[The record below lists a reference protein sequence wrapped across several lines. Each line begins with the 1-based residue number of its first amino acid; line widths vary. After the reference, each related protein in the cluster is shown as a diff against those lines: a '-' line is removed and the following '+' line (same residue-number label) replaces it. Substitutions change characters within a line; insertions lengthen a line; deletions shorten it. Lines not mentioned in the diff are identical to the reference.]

1 MQICFIGLGVMGG
14 AMARHLAKAGYKVV
28 GYDPDPEA
36 GKDIARKP
44 SAADAARDADIIITM
59 LPHGGV
65 VASVVDEILPVC
77 KAGALL
83 VDTSS
88 AEPWL
93 TRETAE
99 RLAARGVSMV
109 DAPVSGAS
117 WGAESATLVFM
128 VGGSDADVARI
139 RPLLDVMGKATH
151 HVGPLG
157 AGHAMK
163 TINNIITAMTVIGT
177 TEAMLIGKAYG
188 LDPSAMA
195 DVLNVSTGQSFW
207 TTERLHQDVLNR
219 KFEDGFKL
227 SLMHKDVE
235 IATRLGRELG
245 LDLPFLEAGR
255 AMWEDADER
264 LGPGAPVTA
273 FVRYVE
279 EKTGLRL
286 DDSDDSA

>member
-1 MQICFIGLGVMGG
+1 MHIAFIGLGVMGG
-14 AMARHLAKAGYKVV
+14 AMARHLAAAGHEVT
-28 GYDPDPEA
+28 GYDIDPAA
-36 GKDIARKP
+36 GTGIRRAG
-44 SAADAARDADIIITM
+44 SAADAVSGAEVIVTM
-59 LPHGGV
+59 LPHGGIV
-65 VASVVDEILPVC
+65 GETVERILPVLTS
-77 KAGALL
+77 GSLF

-93 TRETAE
+93 TLETAR
-99 RLAARGVSMV
+99 RLGERGVAMV

-128 VGGSDADVARI
+128 VGGEDEDVARA
-139 RPLLDVMGKATH
+139 RPLLDIMGKAVH

-163 TINNIITAMTVIGT
+163 TINNITTAMTVIST

-188 LDPSAMA
+188 LSPSAMT
-195 DVLNVSTGQSFW
+195 DVLNESTGQSFW

-219 KFEDGFKL
+219 RFEDGFKL
-227 SLMHKDVE
+227 GLMRKDVE

-245 LDLPFLEAGR
+245 LDLPFLESGLR
-255 AMWEDADER
+255 MWREADAA
-264 LGPGAPVTA
+264 LGPDAPVTA

-279 EKTGLRL
+279 QRVGQELR
-286 DDSDDSA
+286 DDPD